1 MVHEHYF
8 KEMRMV
14 ENPFAQNVIAI
25 IWDFD
30 MTLASSYMQK
40 PIFKKFNVDEK
51 KFWEENNCLIKQ
63 YEKRKI
69 KVNPDTVYLNHLLTC
84 VEQGIFPGLNNDM
97 LRELG
102 KEIEFFE
109 GIPEFLKKV
118 KDLIEKD
125 EKFKKY
131 HITLEHYIISTGLAE
146 MIRGSKVAEHVD
158 GIWGCEFIEEPIHSE
173 LKPEKSKNYNKGNTQ
188 EIKQI
193 AYAIDNTSKTRAI
206 FEINKGVNKHKD
218 LDVNAKMPFDARRIP
233 FENMIYIGDGPS
245 DIPVFSLLKQNG
257 GKTFAVYPKHSVDHF
272 QQVDKLRKD
281 DRIDMY
287 GEADYRE
294 GTLTYMWITEHA
306 KQIANRI
313 YNEKETAIEEIISAA
328 PEHLV

>member
-1 MVHEHYF
+1 M
-8 KEMRMV
+8 
-14 ENPFAQNVIAI
+14 
-25 IWDFD
+25 
-30 MTLASSYMQK
+30 
-40 PIFKKFNVDEK
+40 
-51 KFWEENNCLIKQ
+51 C
-63 YEKRKI
+63 
-69 KVNPDTVYLNHLLTC
+69 
-84 VEQGIFPGLNNDM
+84 EQGIFPGLNNDM

-131 HITLEHYIISTGLAE
+131 HITLEHYIISTRLAE
-146 MIRGSKVAEHVD
+146 MIRGSKVAEYVD

-173 LKPEKSKNYNKGNTQ
+173 LKPEKSKNYNKSNTK